1 MALATG
7 KKNFGL
13 CSDANANVVDEYN
26 LATAKDD
33 LYIAKFGGR
42 DQSSSELGSRAF
54 VIGFYLGTSAINL
67 TNYAGLPEGSII
79 IDRQAYKTHYKV
91 AASGTDTWKSSA
103 AAT

>member
-1 MALATG
+1 MALGTG

-13 CSDANANVVDEYN
+13 CNDANANVVDEYS
-26 LATAKDD
+26 LSTGKDD
-33 LYIAKFGGR
+33 LYIVKFGGR
-42 DQSSSELGSRAF
+42 DQSSSELGNKDF
-54 VIGFYLGTSAINL
+54 VIGFYIGTSAITL